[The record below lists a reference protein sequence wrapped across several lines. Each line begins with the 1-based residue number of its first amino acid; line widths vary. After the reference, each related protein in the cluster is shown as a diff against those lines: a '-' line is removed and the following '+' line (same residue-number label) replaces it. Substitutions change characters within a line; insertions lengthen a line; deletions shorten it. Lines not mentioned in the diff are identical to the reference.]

1 MYNFV
6 KSGLNLFDTTGATLL
21 DQSVRQDH
29 PFRVMNGLV
38 DFDRFARRYRSLY
51 AKTGTKGI
59 PVEQAFRLLIVQWLE
74 DYSDREME
82 RAVQENLAV
91 KWFCGYDLTD
101 TTPDHSFFGRFRT
114 RLGTKHLGEIFQA
127 LNTELRDHGLIGDT
141 FSFVDATGIVTKT
154 ALWDE
159 RDRALAAGEAA
170 LNNRNVKDFATDPQA
185 RYGAKGKDKYW
196 FGYKRNQAVDMK
208 QGFVTKVA
216 VTPASVTDAQAL
228 RHVVPTAGVVIADK
242 GYDTNAAH
250 DVLTGKAIHAGII
263 RKNNRRQKNH
273 DLDRFLSHLRMPFEG
288 SFSKL
293 HRRAKYRGLGKVQF
307 QAFAEAI
314 CFNLKRLVTIYLAKG
329 ALATGT

>member
-21 DQSVRQDH
+21 DQSVRKDH
-29 PFRVMNGLV
+29 AFRIMNGLV

-91 KWFCGYDLTD
+91 KWFAGYDLTD
-101 TTPDHSFFGRFRT
+101 ATPDHSFFGRFRT

-127 LNTELRDHGLIGDT
+127 LNEELRANGLIGDT

-159 RDRALAAGEAA
+159 RDRALAKGEEA
-170 LNNRNVKDFATDPQA
+170 LNNRNVKDFATDSQA
-185 RYGAKGKDKYW
+185 RYGAKGKNKYW

-216 VTPASVTDAQAL
+216 ITPASVTDAQAMT
-228 RHVVPTAGVVIADK
+228 HVVPKSGVVIADK

-250 DVLTGKAIHAGII
+250 DVLASNDIHAGII
-263 RKNNRRQKNH
+263 QKNNRKTKNH
-273 DLDRFLSHLRMPFEG
+273 DLDRWRSGIRMPFEG

-314 CFNLKRLVTIYLAKG
+314 CFNIKRFVTIHLARA
-329 ALATGT
+329 ALATAT

>member
-6 KSGLNLFDTTGATLL
+6 KSGLNLFDTSGAELL
-21 DQSVRQDH
+21 ESSVRKNH
-29 PFRVMNGLV
+29 PFRLMNDLV
-38 DFDRFARRYRSLY
+38 DFDRSARTYRSLY
-51 AKTGTKGI
+51 SKTGTKGVPI
-59 PVEQAFRLLIVQWLE
+59 EQAMRMLVIQWLE

-82 RAVQENLAV
+82 RCLQENLAV
-91 KWFCGYDLTD
+91 KWFCGFDLTD
-101 TTPDHSFFGRFRT
+101 LTPDHSFFGKFRS
-114 RLGTKHLGEIFQA
+114 RLGTKNLGEIFQQ
-127 LNTELRDHGLIGDT
+127 LNDHFREVGLIGDT

-159 RDRALAAGEAA
+159 RDRALASGETV
-170 LNNRNVKDFATDPQA
+170 LNNTNVRKFSADPQA

-196 FGYKRNQAVDMK
+196 YGYKRNQAVDMK

-216 VTPASVTDAQAL
+216 ITPASVTDAQAMK
-228 RHVVPTAGVVIADK
+228 HVVPKSGVVVADK

-250 DVLTGKAIHAGII
+250 DVLSGKGVHAGII
-263 RKNNRRQKNH
+263 QKNNRKTKNH

-293 HRRAKYRGLGKVQF
+293 HRRAKYRSLSKVQF

-314 CFNLKRLVTIYLAKG
+314 AFNLKRLLVVHRART
-329 ALATGT
+329 ALALVT